1 MASSGS
7 FNTNAYGSGDY
18 YRYLNFS
25 WSVKSQNVALN
36 TTTISWTLKG
46 AGGSTSSWVQ
56 SGNFKVVINGTT
68 VYSSATRIEL
78 YNGTTVASG
87 TFSMSHDREGNKS
100 FSASAEAGIY
110 YVAVNC
116 SGSGSWTLPQIPR
129 YPSVSQSL
137 NSKTETSI
145 TMNYSS
151 DSVCDYLWYSTNG
164 GSSWTGVNITDG
176 TSGSYTISGLSAG
189 TTYSIKTRLRRRDSQ
204 LTKDSSA
211 LSVATYSYPYADS
224 MPSFTIGDK
233 LTVGVY
239 NPLGRTFTITAIGAD
254 NSQLA
259 ATSSYSGT
267 SVSGFNNTTFQNFW
281 YASLANAKSG
291 TYKIKITYGSISTT
305 KTGGTYSV
313 SATDSSPTIG
323 TFTYADVN
331 STVTAITGNNQK
343 IVQNQSTV
351 RFTATG
357 LAGKNSATISS
368 AKVLVNGNTY
378 NLTLNTAKTT
388 ATGGNIA
395 IDSSTNVVATLTV
408 TDSRG
413 ISATKTVTITMLP
426 WSLPTAII
434 TLQRHNN
441 YYSATD
447 ITVDASYASV
457 DSKNTITIQARY
469 KQTTVSSYSSW
480 NTLSDNVTS
489 TFTLD
494 NNYAWDV
501 QVQLTD
507 RFGGTTTYNTSVGMG
522 LPIIYFDRL
531 LSSVGINCF
540 PVDEKSLEV
549 NGFNVQRSIMTRG
562 LSAAK
567 TSLSVNT
574 YTKIPLNLSNSTG
587 SKLTATSDGGIKI
600 GAGVSKVLVSAKMAV
615 EGVTTAGNR
624 HLRIVKNTY
633 TNANTLGWA
642 WDSLAVSD
650 SEDIVITPQLVDVTE
665 GDVIYAMYY
674 TGQSTDKIG
683 GNAQGGRT
691 SLTVEAVA

>member
-1 MASSGS
+1 M
-7 FNTNAYGSGDY
+7 FY
-18 YRYLNFS
+18 
-25 WSVKSQNVALN
+25 
-36 TTTISWTLKG
+36 
-46 AGGSTSSWVQ
+46 
-56 SGNFKVVINGTT
+56 
-68 VYSSATRIEL
+68 
-78 YNGTTVASG
+78 
-87 TFSMSHDREGNKS
+87 
-100 FSASAEAGIY
+100 
-110 YVAVNC
+110 
-116 SGSGSWTLPQIPR
+116 
-129 YPSVSQSL
+129 
-137 NSKTETSI
+137 
-145 TMNYSS
+145 
-151 DSVCDYLWYSTNG
+151 
-164 GSSWTGVNITDG
+164 
-176 TSGSYTISGLSAG
+176 
-189 TTYSIKTRLRRRDSQ
+189 
-204 LTKDSSA
+204 
-211 LSVATYSYPYADS
+211 
-224 MPSFTIGDK
+224 
-233 LTVGVY
+233 
-239 NPLGRTFTITAIGAD
+239 
-254 NSQLA
+254 
-259 ATSSYSGT
+259 
-267 SVSGFNNTTFQNFW
+267 
-281 YASLANAKSG
+281 
-291 TYKIKITYGSISTT
+291 
-305 KTGGTYSV
+305 
-313 SATDSSPTIG
+313 
-323 TFTYADVN
+323 
-331 STVTAITGNNQK
+331 
-343 IVQNQSTV
+343 
-351 RFTATG
+351 
-357 LAGKNSATISS
+357 
-368 AKVLVNGNTY
+368 
-378 NLTLNTAKTT
+378 LTLNTAKTT

-395 IDSSTNVVATLTV
+395 IDSSTTVVATLTV
-408 TDSRG
+408 TESRG